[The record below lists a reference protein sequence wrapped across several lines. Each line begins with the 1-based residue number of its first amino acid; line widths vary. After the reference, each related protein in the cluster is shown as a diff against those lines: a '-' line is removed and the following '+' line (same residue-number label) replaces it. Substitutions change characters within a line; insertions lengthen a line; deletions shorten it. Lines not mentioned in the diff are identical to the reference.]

1 MNDKSRNLSV
11 YKYYEQ
17 LQLEYIVMELRKKI
31 YPAKKDKNYYSKVMK
46 FKQEKIEDIA
56 LRNKLPSIFSDSS
69 MRKSCYSK
77 VYPTEGLPNFFY
89 KNKSEKEELQQKDYM
104 FYFAKNSE
112 VKFTSG
118 SEVVIGTVISVDFDS
133 QTVNI
138 EDYNRNVHV
147 MNLNHI
153 TRIL

>member
-11 YKYYEQ
+11 YRYYEQ

-46 FKQEKIEDIA
+46 FKQEKIEDIS

-69 MRKSCYSK
+69 MRKNYYSK
-77 VYPTEGLPNFFY
+77 VYLTEGLPNFFY
-89 KNKSEKEELQQKDYM
+89 KNKIEKEELQQKDYM
-104 FYFAKNSE
+104 FYFAINSE
-112 VKFTSG
+112 VKFISG
-118 SEVVIGTVISVDFDS
+118 SEVVIGVIKLVDFDS
-133 QTVNI
+133 QTANI
-138 EDYNRNVHV
+138 EDYNKNTYVK
-147 MNLNHI
+147 NLNQI